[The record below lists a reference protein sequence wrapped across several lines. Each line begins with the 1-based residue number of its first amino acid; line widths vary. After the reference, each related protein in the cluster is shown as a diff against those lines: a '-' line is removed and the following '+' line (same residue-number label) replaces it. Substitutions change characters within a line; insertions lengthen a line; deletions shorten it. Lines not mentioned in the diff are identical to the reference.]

1 MNSPQTIKHNN
12 RSKNR
17 DFNIYTEEFF
27 GGSDAFIYMN
37 GKRNLFI
44 AHIQYT
50 IQEQHKP
57 IYGYG
62 SRTFDDLAVGNRIV
76 VGAFKV
82 PVRNTD
88 DSSFSEDW
96 GKDKN
101 TKALPAERVP
111 VPQWVYN
118 YTPEKV
124 SNTIVDKNEDKDTLS
139 VIARV
144 QDKLGLDVNGFVD
157 ENTRATI
164 NKYRKNNQMIL
175 GTLVDNELISKL
187 GIEDY
192 NCYVARPSS
201 MYDSPNK
208 DRSIANI
215 SRNEK
220 LVFIAADDDMM
231 LVRKE
236 NGMAGYV
243 DIKDVYRVET
253 N

>member
-1 MNSPQTIKHNN
+1 MASPKTIKHNN

-17 DFNIYTEEFF
+17 DFNIFTAEFF

-37 GKRNLFI
+37 GRRNLFI

-76 VGAFKV
+76 VGAFKI

-88 DSSFSEDW
+88 DSSFSDDW
-96 GKDKN
+96 GKDN
-101 TKALPAERVP
+101 SPSEIPVQRVS

-118 YTPEKV
+118 YTPEKL
-124 SNTIVDKNEDKDTLS
+124 STNIIDRNEDKDELS
-139 VIARV
+139 VIAKV
-144 QDKLGLDVNGFVD
+144 QNKLGLDVNGFID
-157 ENTRATI
+157 ENTRSTI
-164 NKYRKNNQMIL
+164 NNYRKNNQMIL
-175 GTLVDNELISKL
+175 GTLVDNELISSL

-192 NCYVARPSS
+192 NCYGARTSKL
-201 MYDSPNK
+201 YDSPYKDRHIANVNK
-208 DRSIANI
+208 D
-215 SRNEK
+215 EK
-220 LVFIAADDDMM
+220 LVFIAADDNMM
-231 LVRKE
+231 LVRKA
-236 NGMAGYV
+236 NGMAGYI

-253 N
+253 S

>member
-1 MNSPQTIKHNN
+1 MASPKTIKHNN

-17 DFNIYTEEFF
+17 DFNIFTEEFF

-44 AHIQYT
+44 AHIQYS

-82 PVRNTD
+82 PIRNTD
-88 DSSFSEDW
+88 DSSFSDDW

-101 TKALPAERVP
+101 TKELPKQSIS

-124 SNTIVDKNEDKDTLS
+124 SNTVVDKNEDKEELGM
-139 VIARV
+139 IAKV
-144 QDKLGLDVNGFVD
+144 QEKLGLDVNGFMD
-157 ENTRATI
+157 EKTRAAI
-164 NKYRKNNQMIL
+164 NEYRKNNQMIL
-175 GTLVDNELISKL
+175 GTLVDNEMISKL
-187 GIEDY
+187 GIDDY
-192 NCYVARPSS
+192 NCFGARNTKLF
-201 MYDSPNK
+201 DSPYK
-208 DRSIANI
+208 DVPIASIQK
-215 SRNEK
+215 NEK
-220 LVFIAADDDMM
+220 LVFIAADDNTV

-253 N
+253 C